1 MNTETSFGQWIRHR
15 RKGVDLTQQELAQRV
30 GCSLSLVIKIEAD
43 ERRPS
48 RQVAE
53 SLAKHLEIPSEQ
65 RELFLKI
72 ARQEKG
78 TASLESITPFSA
90 PQTAFTDRR
99 SWHNRLPISPTT
111 LVGRENEIDT
121 LVSQLL
127 APTCRLLTLTGPG
140 GVGKTRLA
148 IEVAHRLEASFAD
161 GVFFLSMAG
170 ISLPESI
177 VPTIADIFG
186 MAFSGPA
193 DPKLQLVNFLRTKEI
208 LLVFDNFEH
217 LLAGGSLLSELLQ
230 QVPKLKLL
238 VTSREQLHLH
248 QEWVFE
254 VQSLPVPEV
263 SSTGAAHNR
272 GAVAL
277 FRERARQVSHSFSV
291 EEDNSACVRIC
302 QLVDGLPLA
311 IELAASWVK
320 VLSCREIAHELER
333 GLHLLETT
341 MHDLPQRHRSIRNV
355 FDHSWKLLADDERN
369 VLMRLSVFQGGFTR
383 DVANVVASASLLLLS
398 SLVGKSLLRHNKSI
412 DRYEMHELT
421 RQYARARL
429 QEQPAL
435 ETQTL
440 EEHAKYY
447 AQWLLN
453 NEARLKS
460 DQQLQT
466 SALIRAETPNWQSA
480 WLWAVTNMRLDFLRQ
495 MIPCLYW
502 YYEVHGYYA
511 EALSSYGSAVNEL
524 GRAGDPSSLF
534 TPEARSTFAFLVD
547 QLGWFEFRMGNVT
560 QGANLFAES
569 LSLAREGRDQEVLYH
584 IHGNWG
590 YLALLSGDIAE
601 AKRLT
606 TESLMNARALNS
618 PWHIAIPTN
627 VLGIVDFQEGNLQT
641 SYQQLVDSLKMWRAV
656 GDPRGLV
663 FCMLYLGAV
672 ALALRNPQMARSV
685 LKESYTI
692 AKNKMDR
699 WAQAFSLDLL
709 GQVAMSER
717 QPEES
722 GHLFQ
727 EALTLFQE
735 IGDQW
740 GATQS
745 LIHLGDSRAALQQT
759 EEAKRLL
766 REAYRNASQAG
777 WIPTI
782 SEVLIAF
789 VTLDHQISSDTKL
802 GVSSAVLQ
810 SPTTAPHVRAR
821 AEDLRAQL
829 LSALTSRQIKTAKM
843 AVGDKSPEAWA
854 QEILK

>member
-1 MNTETSFGQWIRHR
+1 MNTETSFGQWIRQR
-15 RKGVDLTQQELAQRV
+15 RKSLDLTQQELAQRV
-30 GCSLSLVIKIEAD
+30 GCSLSLIIKIEAD

-48 RQVAE
+48 RQVADL
-53 SLAKHLEIPSEQ
+53 LAEHLEIPTEQ

-78 TASLESITPFSA
+78 TVSLESIAPFSA
-90 PQTAFTDRR
+90 PQPAFVGRR
-99 SWHNRLPISPTT
+99 FRHSHLPVSPTT

-148 IEVAHRLEASFAD
+148 VEVAHRLEASFVD
-161 GVFFLSMAG
+161 GVFFLSVAG
-170 ISLPESI
+170 ISSPESI
-177 VPTIADIFG
+177 VPSIAEIVG

-193 DPKLQLVNFLRTKEI
+193 DPKLQVINYLRSKEFLF
-208 LLVFDNFEH
+208 VFDNFEH
-217 LLAGGSLLSELLQ
+217 LLGGGSLLSELLQ
-230 QVPKLKLL
+230 QIPKLKIL

-248 QEWVFE
+248 SEWVFE
-254 VQSLPVPEV
+254 VQSLSVPQV
-263 SSTGAAHNR
+263 ANTGAADTSS
-272 GAVAL
+272 AVTL
-277 FRERARQVSHSFSV
+277 FFQRARQVSQSFSV
-291 EEDNSACVRIC
+291 EEEGSACIRIC

-311 IELAASWVK
+311 IELASSWVK

-355 FDHSWKLLADDERN
+355 FDHSWKLLADEERIA
-369 VLMRLSVFQGGFTR
+369 LMRLSVFQGGFTR
-383 DVANVVASASLLLLS
+383 DVASVVASASLLVLS
-398 SLVGKSLLRHNKSI
+398 SLVSKSLLRHNKSM
-412 DRYEMHELT
+412 DRYELHELT

-435 ETQTL
+435 EAQTF
-440 EEHAKYY
+440 EDHAQYY

-453 NEARLKS
+453 NEAPLKS
-460 DQQLQT
+460 EQQLQI
-466 SALIRAETPNWQSA
+466 SALIRAETANWQSA
-480 WLWAVTNMRLDFLRQ
+480 WQWTVTNRRLDLLRQ

-511 EALSSYGSAVNEL
+511 EALSAYGAAVNAL
-524 GRAGDPSSLF
+524 RTAGAPSTLW
-534 TPEARSTFAFLVD
+534 TPEAQSTFAFLVD
-547 QLGWFEFRMGNVT
+547 QLGWFEFRMGNIT

-606 TESLMNARALNS
+606 TESLLNARAMHS

-627 VLGIVDFQEGNLQT
+627 VLGIVDFQEGNLQS
-641 SYQQLVDSLKMWRAV
+641 SYEQLVESLRMWRAV

-672 ALALRNPQMARSV
+672 ALALRNPEMARSV
-685 LKESYTI
+685 LQESHTI

-709 GQVAMSER
+709 GQVAMSGG
-717 QPEES
+717 QQEEA

-740 GATQS
+740 GATQA
-745 LIHLGDSRAALQQT
+745 LIHLGDSRAALQQI
-759 EEAKRLL
+759 EDAKRLL

-777 WIPTI
+777 WVPTI

-789 VTLDHQISSDTKL
+789 IILDHEISPDTKFA
-802 GVSSAVLQ
+802 VSSAVLQ
-810 SPTTAPHVRAR
+810 YPSTAPHVRAR
-821 AEDLRAQL
+821 AEELQAQL
-829 LSALTSRQIKTAKM
+829 VSSLTGRQIKTAKM
-843 AVGDKSPEAWA
+843 AAGDKSPEAWA
-854 QEILK
+854 QEILQ